1 MVSGYRPTLPWVK
14 MWRPGEKQDFL
25 FLLTANTKVS
35 TMQTLEPGVVALRE
49 LAIPKEKNRIEISEL
64 IWDLTLANLS

>member
-1 MVSGYRPTLPWVK
+1 
-14 MWRPGEKQDFL
+14 
-25 FLLTANTKVS
+25 
-35 TMQTLEPGVVALRE
+35 MQTLEPGIVALRE